1 MEPAC
6 ILMLGKLCLLTALFS
21 HGHVM
26 KPTIATDD
34 RPGALYTVAIP
45 HFLLLY
51 VLTCG
56 CYLFY
61 WSYRNWAFYKAHSG
75 AAITPVIRGLL
86 WPFFVLELFDK
97 VQNAL
102 DRAQQPHRWYPESRA
117 LLIMLLVMLSVLL
130 FTFPDRPLG
139 MVCVYVAEAV
149 LIAISGYLFMGAQ
162 RAINL
167 LSGDTR

>member
-1 MEPAC
+1 M
-6 ILMLGKLCLLTALFS
+6 
-21 HGHVM
+21 
-26 KPTIATDD
+26 
-34 RPGALYTVAIP
+34 R
-45 HFLLLY
+45 LLL
-51 VLTCG
+51 VL
-56 CYLFY
+56 LVL
-61 WSYRNWAFYKAHSG
+61 
-75 AAITPVIRGLL
+75 PQLGLL
-86 WPFFVLELFDK
+86 QSPLRCCDYTGDTRPALAFFVLELFDK

-167 LSGDTR
+167 LSGDTQ